1 LHPNDRRIDA
11 NINASIRTR
20 TTTIRTLGAL
30 MIKALATLTTV
41 AVVGLLGTAAEASQ
55 LHYQP
60 VNPTFGGN
68 PLNGSFLL
76 STANSNNYNHLTSPA
91 ANNALNTTESTAD
104 ELRQAL
110 VSALISQAS
119 TLAVNSILGT
129 TNGTPL
135 NSGTVVIGGETI
147 SFNRAG
153 GQINITLT
161 DPDGT
166 QTQVS
171 VPVPQF

>member
-1 LHPNDRRIDA
+1 MQRNFAVL
-11 NINASIRTR
+11 
-20 TTTIRTLGAL
+20 
-30 MIKALATLTTV
+30 TV
-41 AVVGLLGTAAEASQ
+41 ATALVLGSAGAKASS

-68 PLNGSFLL
+68 PLNGSFLIN
-76 STANSNNYNHLTSPA
+76 TANANNFNHLTNSA
-91 ANNALNTTESTAD
+91 AQSAFNTTQSTA
-104 ELRQAL
+104 EQLRQAL

-119 TLAVNSILGT
+119 SIAVNSILGT

-161 DPDGT
+161 DPGGT